1 MSTQYFYFSHSF
13 ILNTMFSSE
22 VASEASNAILP
33 SLSLPPQAVPVP
45 LFLVIEGNS
54 GAAAAPT
61 TFPAPPA
68 PNLPF
73 LLPQSPFLDQDRRE
87 SIA

>member
-61 TFPAPPA
+61 TFPAP
-68 PNLPF
+68 NLPS
-73 LLPQSPFLDQDRRE
+73 LLPQSPFLNQDRRE